1 MKNKIIKRF
10 VAITMILITLI
21 STFSNVVFATEIN
34 SAHLQNKGDVEY
46 HLQYWNES
54 KNAWYYI
61 ITTFVTYTE
70 NGKEYPAY
78 CVNKEYPGVGEESD
92 YSVDVNASVT
102 DVLGDVRIWRTIING
117 YPYKS
122 ASELGV
128 ANDLEAFQATKQ
140 AVYCILYNY
149 DPATRYRGS
158 EQGADARGSAIKN
171 AIVKMVNEG
180 RYGSQTPA
188 EPDIT
193 LSKSGE
199 LYEDGNYYTQKVNV
213 SSKVEMANYYITSV
227 NNLPSGTIIT
237 NSNGNQTNSFNGNE
251 SMYVKIPKS
260 QMGQDINNAVI
271 NVQGKVKTYPVFYGK
286 TRKQGTQNYA
296 LTFDPFGDGVG
307 RIVLN
312 AKTNT
317 GKIQINKTDSETSQ
331 PISGVTF
338 QLRNEDGSVVANAT
352 TNENGIANFT
362 GLYQRNY
369 KLVELST
376 NQNYVL
382 NKATFDVNVEYNKTT
397 KKDITNDH
405 KKGNLKIYKVDKDNH
420 KIALGNVKFDLYSE
434 EFKRVIGSYTTNVDG
449 EIKIDNLRTGSYK
462 LIEKNTGKWYNL
474 AKDTEV
480 EVKWNTTEEN
490 TIENELKKGQ
500 VKVVKVDL
508 DNNEVKLQGI
518 KFDVLDENGKVLET
532 ITTDEN
538 GEAYTSRY
546 AIRDYSKITIREKA
560 TLQNYV
566 LNDTPQTIT
575 LEADQIKT
583 VKFTNE
589 LKKGQVKV
597 IKVDLDNKEV
607 KLKGVEFKVYDQDN
621 KLVDTIITD
630 ENGEAVSK
638 RLRIDKEYHVV
649 ESKTLQ
655 NYVLNDTPQ
664 KVTLKQDQITD
675 LTFTNELKKGQI
687 RVIKVDK
694 ENHEVKL
701 QGVEFKV
708 YDQDNKLVDTI
719 TTDENGEAVSKRLR
733 IDKEYHVVESKTLQ
747 NYVLNDTPQKVTL
760 KQDQITDLTFENEL
774 IRGYIKIVKA
784 SKEDNKYNG
793 DTKGTR
799 LANAKFEVYD
809 QDGKVVDTLVT
820 DKNGEAITRALL
832 KGKYTI
838 KEIESP
844 DYYILT
850 DVVFDAEIKKHKEVV
865 DVNVLDDNVDIEVE
879 VKKKG
884 FIETQSKDSIYYDF
898 SDIHNKS
905 NIALDNFTW
914 SDSLPTNA
922 LRVNRIYTGTW
933 NEDLKYSVWYKT
945 NLSDDYKMLVDG
957 LSTQQNNEVKFTDVE
972 LQDGEFITDYEFR
985 FGTVKADF
993 REVEKP
999 RLYCDMLDNL
1009 PNGFIFVNHTKVSGN
1024 YKDKYVEDKDD
1035 WKTIT
1040 YYKDIELSEKLPRT
1054 GGSDLG
1060 TFIATGII
1068 IGINAIGLLIALRKK
1083 DKNIDNAK

>member
-193 LSKSGE
+193 LRKSGE

-546 AIRDYSKITIREKA
+546 AIRDYSKITIREKE

-583 VKFTNE
+583 VTFTNE

-607 KLKGVEFKVYDQDN
+607 KLK
-621 KLVDTIITD
+621 
-630 ENGEAVSK
+630 
-638 RLRIDKEYHVV
+638 
-649 ESKTLQ
+649 
-655 NYVLNDTPQ
+655 
-664 KVTLKQDQITD
+664 
-675 LTFTNELKKGQI
+675 
-687 RVIKVDK
+687 
-694 ENHEVKL
+694 
-701 QGVEFKV
+701 GVEFKV

-820 DKNGEAITRALL
+820 DKNGEATTRALL

-922 LRVNRIYTGTW
+922 LRANRIYTGTW